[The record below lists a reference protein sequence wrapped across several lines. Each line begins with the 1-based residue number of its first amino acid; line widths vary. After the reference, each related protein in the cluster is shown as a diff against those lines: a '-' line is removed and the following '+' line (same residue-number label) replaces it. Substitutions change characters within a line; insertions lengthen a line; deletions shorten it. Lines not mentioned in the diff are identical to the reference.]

1 MTTSY
6 QDDTELKRIVSLT
19 QNEIN
24 KKRQKAARDIIQG
37 FNLMASRVVEEN
49 NIKIATTLSGSKHVD
64 KKSL

>member
-6 QDDTELKRIVSLT
+6 QDDTDLRRIVSLT

-24 KKRQKAARDIIQG
+24 QKRQKTAKDIIQG

-49 NIKIATTLSGSKHVD
+49 NIQIAATLSGSKHTD
-64 KKSL
+64 RKS